1 MPRRMRKYLWDLDF
15 SSTYQYRF
23 LVQFC
28 YSCNFIDSY
37 LHYCLVHNKNGPLL
51 FYWSVNVPIEITEEM
66 EVVIRRALNPN
77 ANKGEILNECNRIQI
92 KRSDILTLKGS
103 DWLNDEVYLT
113 HLNMA

>member
-1 MPRRMRKYLWDLDF
+1 
-15 SSTYQYRF
+15 
-23 LVQFC
+23 
-28 YSCNFIDSY
+28 
-37 LHYCLVHNKNGPLL
+37 
-51 FYWSVNVPIEITEEM
+51 M